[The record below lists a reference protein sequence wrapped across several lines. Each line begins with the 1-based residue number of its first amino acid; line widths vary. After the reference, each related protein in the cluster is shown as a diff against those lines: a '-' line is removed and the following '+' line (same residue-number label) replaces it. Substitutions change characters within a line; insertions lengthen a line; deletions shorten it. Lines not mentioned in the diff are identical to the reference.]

1 MQDDRKDEH
10 STNTNQTDPGMCYL
24 HASSSDHS
32 GETNSVAHSSVPSED
47 EEVIKSSESENGTV
61 LVDDLNDLL
70 NADTTRVSHEKSC
83 ISERSNAISE
93 TDTMTLHDI
102 LNQADGSLVPT
113 TSGDT
118 SEDMRASSST
128 THLPSS
134 SKEIIHML
142 IDMDNANYSKET
154 AKAMETKSFVK
165 ELEEITPTTCFDSYS
180 VSDLLK
186 LCESYRDR
194 VLQSGKS
201 EDVEILLNI
210 NTVRT
215 FQLFQCRPYRQSYQT
230 HQKTLPRDHPIHV
243 FSFSSYS
250 HRFESS
256 DPRGLSHRR
265 AASIG
270 CEQGGDEGGHLG
282 SQHGRH

>member
-1 MQDDRKDEH
+1 
-10 STNTNQTDPGMCYL
+10 
-24 HASSSDHS
+24 
-32 GETNSVAHSSVPSED
+32 
-47 EEVIKSSESENGTV
+47 
-61 LVDDLNDLL
+61 
-70 NADTTRVSHEKSC
+70 
-83 ISERSNAISE
+83 
-93 TDTMTLHDI
+93 
-102 LNQADGSLVPT
+102 
-113 TSGDT
+113 
-118 SEDMRASSST
+118 
-128 THLPSS
+128 
-134 SKEIIHML
+134 
-142 IDMDNANYSKET
+142 MDNANYSKET

-270 CEQGGDEGGHLG
+270 CEQGGRRRRTLG
-282 SQHGRH
+282 KPTRAPLRAKATLPWSSTFPRFPLPSLLLPFLSPTSLFPRFLLLPSERNVRRCRSRSHFFTRFPAGIRSVRR